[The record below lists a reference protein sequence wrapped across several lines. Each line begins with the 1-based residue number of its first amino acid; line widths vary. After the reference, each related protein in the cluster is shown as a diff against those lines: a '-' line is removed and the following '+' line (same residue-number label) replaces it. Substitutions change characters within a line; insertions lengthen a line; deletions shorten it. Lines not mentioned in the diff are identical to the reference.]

1 MDSSKYDV
9 LDELREALRNLQ
21 RLERNREV
29 SLSITNLEQAIMWLE
44 KS

>member
-1 MDSSKYDV
+1 VGNSKYDV

>member
-1 MDSSKYDV
+1 VDSSKYDV

>member
-1 MDSSKYDV
+1 MDSSKYDL

>member
-1 MDSSKYDV
+1 VDSSKYDL